1 MNDSPT
7 TCNPKRERRSSTRG
21 AGLHLTLV
29 DALGYSAHRTT
40 IRLLLPLRVLDKRGA
55 IGLVFAAL
63 LATAPACADEP
74 AAALPAG
81 FRKFAISYK
90 AADEERRRDVFL
102 WYPSAKEAQRHD
114 YRGQIG
120 FVAVNADVAK
130 GSHPLILFSHG
141 FLGTG
146 DQTIFLMEAFAR
158 QGYIVASLNHADSLL
173 QKRSKPIEAP
183 KFADAKNWTD
193 QKFRDRR
200 DDLVALLDHLLELNG
215 KKGAYLHQHLDVD
228 RIGACGHS
236 LGGYTVLG
244 LSGAWKSWGDERIK
258 AVLALSPY
266 SMPWLTQGNLAEI
279 KVPVMIQGGTLDFGI
294 TPFQT
299 PIYNKLP
306 GPKYLLVLKNETH
319 FGWTNLIALGK
330 TTTEAVK
337 DGNAQLMT
345 DYSVAFFERYL
356 RGKTGKETE
365 LLQQKNPRLDS
376 YRHDEK

>member
-1 MNDSPT
+1 MNV
-7 TCNPKRERRSSTRG
+7 SSN
-21 AGLHLTLV
+21 AGSQSRAPVGGTVAIAWLV
-29 DALGYSAHRTT
+29 ILV
-40 IRLLLPLRVLDKRGA
+40 VLFG
-55 IGLVFAAL
+55 V
-63 LATAPACADEP
+63 APALADEAP
-74 AAALPAG
+74 GQPAG

-90 AADEERRRDVFL
+90 AANEDRRRDVLL
-102 WYPSAKEAQRHD
+102 WYPSAKPAERHN
-114 YRGQIG
+114 YFGQVG
-120 FVAVNADVAK
+120 FVAANAAVAD

-141 FLGTG
+141 FLGAG

-173 QKRSKPIEAP
+173 QKRTKPIEPP
-183 KFADAKNWTD
+183 KFAEFKTWTD

-200 DDLVALLDHLLELNG
+200 DDMAALLDYLLELNG
-215 KKGAYLHQHLDVD
+215 KQGTYLHEHLDTDKV
-228 RIGACGHS
+228 GACGHS

-244 LSGAWKSWGDERIK
+244 LAGAWDSWRDERIK

-266 SMPWLTQGNLAEI
+266 SMPWLTQGSLAEI

-294 TPFQT
+294 TPFQS

-330 TTTEAVK
+330 TTTEAVQ
-337 DGNAQLMT
+337 DGNAQLIT
-345 DYSVAFFERYL
+345 DYSVAFFERHL
-356 RGKTGKETE
+356 RGKSGKEVE
-365 LLQQKNPRLDS
+365 LLQQKNLRLDS

>member
-1 MNDSPT
+1 
-7 TCNPKRERRSSTRG
+7 
-21 AGLHLTLV
+21 LV
-29 DALGYSAHRTT
+29 
-40 IRLLLPLRVLDKRGA
+40 V
-55 IGLVFAAL
+55 IGAL
-63 LATAPACADEP
+63 LVTRTLSADEP
-74 AAALPAG
+74 SAELPAG

-90 AADEERRRDVFL
+90 AGEEERRHDAFL
-102 WYPSAKEAQRHD
+102 WYPSATAAERHN
-114 YRGQIG
+114 YFGQVG

-158 QGYIVASLNHADSLL
+158 RGYIVAALNHADSLL
-173 QKRSKPIEAP
+173 QRRTKRIEPP

-193 QKFRDRR
+193 QKFRDRH
-200 DDLVALLDHLLELNG
+200 DDVVALLDYLLELNG
-215 KKGAYLHQHLDVD
+215 KPGTYLHEHLDKEK
-228 RIGACGHS
+228 IGACGHS

-244 LSGAWKSWGDERIK
+244 LAGAWDSWRDERIK

-266 SMPWLTQGNLAEI
+266 SMPWLTQGSVAEL
-279 KVPVMIQGGTLDFGI
+279 KVPVMIQGGTLDVGI

-337 DGNAQLMT
+337 EGNAQLMT
-345 DYSVAFFERYL
+345 DYSVAFFERHL
-356 RGKTGKETE
+356 RGKKGPETE
-365 LLQQKNPRLDS
+365 LLRQKNPRLDS

>member
-1 MNDSPT
+1 MKLVIRWTHTENAAPFAW
-7 TCNPKRERRSSTRG
+7 RLMAVRLWAVLVLIG
-21 AGLHLTLV
+21 A
-29 DALGYSAHRTT
+29 DIAS
-40 IRLLLPLRVLDKRGA
+40 
-55 IGLVFAAL
+55 
-63 LATAPACADEP
+63 ADEP
-74 AAALPAG
+74 TPAAMPAG
-81 FRKFAISYK
+81 FRKLAISYK
-90 AADEERRRDVFL
+90 AGEEERRRNVFL
-102 WYPSAKEAQRHD
+102 WYPSAKEAERHD

-120 FVAVNADVAK
+120 FVALDSDVAQ

-141 FLGTG
+141 FLGMG

-158 QGYIVASLNHADSLL
+158 KGYVVASLNHADSLL
-173 QKRSKPIEAP
+173 QKRTRPIEP
-183 KFADAKNWTD
+183 PRFADAKNWTD
-193 QKFRDRR
+193 QKFRDRQE
-200 DDLVALLDHLLELNG
+200 DMIALLDHLLELNG
-215 KKGAYLHQHLDVD
+215 QQDSFLHEHLDVKQ
-228 RIGACGHS
+228 IGACGHS

-244 LSGAWKSWGDERIK
+244 LAGAWDSWRDERIK

-266 SMPWLTQGNLAEI
+266 SMPFLTQGSIAEL

-319 FGWTNLIALGK
+319 FGWTNLISLGK
-330 TTTEAVK
+330 TTTEVVK

-345 DYSVAFFERYL
+345 DYSVAFFERHL
-356 RGKTGKETE
+356 RGKDGKQVE